1 MFNNVKFIGF
11 CRFVTLLFGFDTFFR
26 LLIEALM
33 IGCVFYV
40 RVRKKVSAAECLV
53 NYLQISI
60 LAVPQI
66 NDTSICSFSLMSLI
80 FTIFNGNT

>member
-1 MFNNVKFIGF
+1 MLSLLAFVDRDFIVRLILF
-11 CRFVTLLFGFDTFFR
+11 C

-33 IGCVFYV
+33 IGVFFV
-40 RVRKKVSAAECLV
+40 RVRKKASAAECLV

-66 NDTSICSFSLMSLI
+66 NDTSVASL
-80 FTIFNGNT
+80 